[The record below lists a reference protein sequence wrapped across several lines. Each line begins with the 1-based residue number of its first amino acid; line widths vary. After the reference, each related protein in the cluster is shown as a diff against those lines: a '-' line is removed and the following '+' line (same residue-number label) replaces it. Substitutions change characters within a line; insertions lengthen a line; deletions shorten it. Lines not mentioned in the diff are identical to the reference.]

1 MRTNVTKRPTPR
13 RWITPA
19 LEFKGTVGEILQ
31 TGGGKLSVTG
41 GDPGEM
47 RCEKGI
53 NPQPC

>member
-1 MRTNVTKRPTPR
+1 MRSNETMPRPTR